1 MTFLCGRILI
11 WDWKAVMLTL
21 VQIQSSPKSSRE
33 TASLV
38 ADYLAFDRQRTSRRQ
53 YVKAFGG
60 MAIIV
65 LLGAMFGRV
74 DMHEAELVTGLLLLP
89 PAALVAVE
97 WFHWRQLLKRLDY
110 ARADVPT
117 VRKA

>member
-1 MTFLCGRILI
+1 MTFLCERILV

-21 VQIQSSPKSSRE
+21 VQIASSPKSSRE

-60 MAIIV
+60 MALIV
-65 LLGAMFGRV
+65 LFGAVFGRV
-74 DMHEAELVTGLLLLP
+74 DMHEAEIVTGLLLSP
-89 PAALVAVE
+89 PAALVAIE
-97 WFHWRQLLKRLDY
+97 WFHWRRLVKRLGS
-110 ARADVPT
+110 ARAECRP
-117 VRKA
+117 